1 MVFLLDSY
9 EWFTSFICSHVH
21 ACMYLII
28 FANLWHLYIYFV
40 YHILKNVVSFLSFFP
55 HQSQACLHLLPP
67 FMFHFYSFLILSFV
81 ASICNTLLNLL
92 LEDINSLTWSS
103 TLSVHLSQCS
113 RDHHLIFPSV
123 SCCFTWTL
131 QFSSL
136 SLAFGCISQFWSFL
150 EN

>member
-1 MVFLLDSY
+1 MVFLLYSY

-28 FANLWHLYIYFV
+28 LAYLWHLCIYFV
-40 YHILKNVVSFLSFFP
+40 SHILKNLVSFLSFIP
-55 HQSQACLHLLPP
+55 HHSQSCLHLWPP
-67 FMFHFYSFLILSFV
+67 FMFHFCSILILSFV
-81 ASICNTLLNLL
+81 TSIYNTLLNLL
-92 LEDINSLTWSS
+92 LEDISSLTWSS
-103 TLSVHLSQCS
+103 TLSVRLSQYS
-113 RDHHLIFPSV
+113 LDHHLILPSI

-136 SLAFGCISQFWSFL
+136 SSSFGCISQFWSFL